1 MNLFFRFLRFNRR
14 GGVNNGNNNFL
25 GFNGK
30 HKHKLQTIKDIL
42 NNEDGAEEDVDYK
55 SDEDDVISKE
65 NSGSPMLIE
74 NPFNSTEVS
83 EEFVQNLVKLIKLKN
98 KKW

>member
-1 MNLFFRFLRFNRR
+1 MRFLRFNRR
-14 GGVNNGNNNFL
+14 LNAVNGGNNNFL
-25 GFNGK
+25 GIPGAK

-42 NNEDGAEEDVDYK
+42 NSEDMAEEDVDYK
-55 SDEDDVISKE
+55 SDEEDVISKE
-65 NSGSPMLIE
+65 SIGTPMLLD
-74 NPFNSTEVS
+74 NPFNSSEVS